1 MTAKESKAVA
11 FAPEQLAALA
21 DRATKRANRNAAKM
35 WPPGHD
41 REVTARNL
49 QQRYYAE
56 YVTPAK
62 MTYAAMQS
70 ALHAAEAESALKDA
84 QESEDIEYALRGEA
98 ESRIAALQSRLDAV
112 VGLADGLA
120 QRGCDM
126 QARVDQSFAEEA
138 EHTYYHGYTNVIS
151 ESADAIRSAA
161 LGCATTGELK

>member
-1 MTAKESKAVA
+1 MTIADSRVVGWVA
-11 FAPEQLAALA
+11 QSIHGGSIGTDIVPANWTTTDERLAALNNKPWVLA
-21 DRATKRANRNAAKM
+21 GK
-35 WPPGHD
+35 
-41 REVTARNL
+41 
-49 QQRYYAE
+49 
-56 YVTPAK
+56 
-62 MTYAAMQS
+62 S
-70 ALHAAEAESALKDA
+70 AVIGLVPLALLAEAESALKDA
-84 QESEDIEYALRGEA
+84 QESEDIEYALRVKA

-161 LGCATTGELK
+161 LGGESPGNDEVRK

>member
-112 VGLADGLA
+112 GKIADRIAGYYWDIA
-120 QRGCDM
+120 DVK
-126 QARVDQSFAEEA
+126 QARKFATEL
-138 EHTYYHGYTNVIS
+138 
-151 ESADAIRSAA
+151 RSAA